1 MQGLRTKEDSKFE
14 KFFGEVQKEAE
25 KQNSVFFINFG
36 ECKDI
41 EFNDMIVDDLF
52 GWLIPNKLVEQ
63 FEERFKKN
71 DNLNEFD
78 KFLIWCISEIKDNK
92 LAINFK
98 DF

>member
-1 MQGLRTKEDSKFE
+1 
-14 KFFGEVQKEAE
+14 
-25 KQNSVFFINFG
+25 
-36 ECKDI
+36 
-41 EFNDMIVDDLF
+41 MIVDDLF